1 MRFEFQPKIARRP
14 EMDATTFTIESLR
27 AKDGERIRDLTHLVD
42 RSYPYQSARELRW
55 HLAERFRL
63 PVDGVELHVA

>member
-1 MRFEFQPKIARRP
+1 MKFEFQPKLVERP
-14 EMDATTFTIESLR
+14 EMDATTFTIERLR
-27 AKDGERIRDLTHLVD
+27 AADGEHVRDLTHLFD

-63 PVDGVELHVA
+63 PVTGVELRVA